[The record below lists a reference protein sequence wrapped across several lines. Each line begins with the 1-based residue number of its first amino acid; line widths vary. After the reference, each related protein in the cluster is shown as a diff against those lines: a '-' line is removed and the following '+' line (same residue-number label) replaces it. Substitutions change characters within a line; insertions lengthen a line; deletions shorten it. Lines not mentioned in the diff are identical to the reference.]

1 MSERI
6 RVLVVDDHPVF
17 RRGLLA
23 ALADADDIDVV
34 DAVGTGTEAKSAAA
48 LLAPD
53 VVLLDLNLSDSNGID
68 VTTAIIEAGFTGRV
82 LILTMYSEDAALVS
96 AMNAGAR
103 GYLLKGASQ
112 DEIISAI
119 RAVTSGALVFGGQ
132 VSAQVAARVGAAER
146 GHLPALTQ
154 REEEVLGLMAD
165 GRTNTEIA
173 RILVLGDKTVRNHI
187 TNIFSK
193 LQVTHRAEAVSL
205 AHGAGLGTRGGYL
218 PWH

>member
-1 MSERI
+1 MTDRI

-23 ALADADDIDVV
+23 ALDDADDITVIG
-34 DAVGTGTEAKSAAA
+34 AVGTGLEATDATAV
-48 LLAPD
+48 LHPD
-53 VVLLDLNLSDSNGID
+53 VVLLDLNLPDTNGID

-96 AMNAGAR
+96 AMHAGAR

-112 DEIISAI
+112 EEIISAV
-119 RAVTSGALVFGGQ
+119 RAVMSGGLVFGAQ
-132 VSAQVAARVGAAER
+132 VSAQVTARVGAPDR
-146 GHLPALTQ
+146 RHLPALTL
-154 REEEVLGLMAD
+154 REEEVLALMAD

-173 RILVLGDKTVRNHI
+173 RILVLSDTTVRNHI
-187 TNIFSK
+187 TNLFAK
-193 LQVTHRAEAVSL
+193 LQVTHRADAVSL
-205 AHGAGLGTRGGYL
+205 AHSAGLGTHQGSL